1 MSYKNLRDRVNC
13 SRFNNDMNFLNS
25 YFYDKEFGINT
36 TKTNSLELALNTLN
50 NLSIDTLLKFHND
63 NVRDNIKVILIVGNM
78 EDINVNFLSKY
89 GEVKELK

>member
-1 MSYKNLRDRVNC
+1 
-13 SRFNNDMNFLNS
+13 MNFLNS
-25 YFYDKEFGINT
+25 YFYDKEIGINT

-63 NVRDNIKVILIVGNM
+63 NVKDNIKVILIVGNM